1 MPERN
6 SAIALIAGLGNP
18 GPEYQQTRHN
28 AGFWY
33 VDALARRWGVEPRKE
48 TKFRGWTAR
57 ADVSG
62 TQVWLLQP
70 DTFMNLSGQSVAALA
85 SFYKVPVAQI
95 LVVHDE
101 LDLPVGSA
109 RLKQGGGHGGHNGLR
124 SLIQCLG
131 SADFWRLRIGIGHP
145 GHKNDVV
152 DYVLARP
159 SQDDRI
165 ALERAIDAAVEQT
178 SLLIRGE
185 FERAMNVLHSASA

>member
-33 VDALARRWGVEPRKE
+33 VDALARRCGVDARKDA
-48 TKFRGWTAR
+48 KFRGWTAR
-57 ADVSG
+57 AELAG
-62 TQVWLLQP
+62 TSVWLLKP

-85 SFYKVPVAQI
+85 SFYKVPVTQI
-95 LVVHDE
+95 LVVHDD

-109 RLKQGGGHGGHNGLR
+109 RLKRGGGHGGHNGLR

-145 GHKNDVV
+145 GHKSEVV
-152 DYVLARP
+152 DYVLTRP
-159 SQDDRI
+159 SQDDRV
-165 ALERAIDAAVEQT
+165 AIEQAVDAAVDQA
-178 SLLIRGE
+178 SLLISGE
-185 FERAMNVLHSASA
+185 FERAMNVLHAGPA